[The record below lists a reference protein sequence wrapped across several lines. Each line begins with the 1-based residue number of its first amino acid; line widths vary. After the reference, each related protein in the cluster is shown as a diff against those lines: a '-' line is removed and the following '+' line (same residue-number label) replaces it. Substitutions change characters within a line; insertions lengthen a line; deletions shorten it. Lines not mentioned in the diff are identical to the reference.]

1 MTTTPLETI
10 VRLEQALEALSR
22 GLVAFSTDAV
32 LRAEETLG
40 AAVTALAHVR
50 RSAVNAV
57 EDKAELAQ
65 ALIRVRQ
72 ALGRCQALGRS
83 AIGITNGILQQ
94 PGYGPNGAQL
104 GVKTTSSRRATVR

>member
-1 MTTTPLETI
+1 MTTTPLDAI
-10 VRLEQALEALSR
+10 VRLEQALDELSH

-40 AAVTALAHVR
+40 AAVTALAQLR
-50 RSAVNAV
+50 RSSVSAV
-57 EDKAELAQ
+57 ENKAELEQ
-65 ALIRVRQ
+65 ALRRVRHS
-72 ALGRCQALGRS
+72 LGRCQALGRS

-104 GVKTTSSRRATVR
+104 GVKPISSRRATVR

>member
-1 MTTTPLETI
+1 MSTTPLDAI
-10 VRLEQALEALSR
+10 ARLEQALDDLAR

-40 AAVTALAHVR
+40 AAVTSLAHVR
-50 RSAVNAV
+50 RSAVSAV
-57 EDKAELAQ
+57 EDKTELEQ
-65 ALIRVRQ
+65 ALLRVRH

-104 GVKTTSSRRATVR
+104 GVKATASRRATVR